1 MREPKIIIV
10 GGGIAGNYL
19 ASVLAKEGVRVLVL
33 EEHPKEQIGLPVHCT
48 GIISQKITQLVSFPL
63 DIILNRVKGVGIYS
77 PSGKHIVVGSSRESP
92 VIIDRARFDR
102 YFYEVAVAAGAEYAS
117 GVHVRGI
124 KTLPSGARV
133 YSTQRTYEGNVVVG
147 ADGPLSVVARHFG
160 VQHDLI
166 YGVQARVR
174 MDYPSDRTDMYFHP
188 YWRDLF
194 AWIVP
199 EGNGICR
206 VGLGTKKNPHLCFK
220 YFLHQQGIARTQI
233 VSTHGGL
240 IPMGFLGPQAFS
252 RAILLGDAAGQVK
265 ATTGGGV
272 VMLVS
277 AAKIAARTLIQ
288 AVESNQYASSFFQQE
303 YQIPCEDTIGRQLKV
318 HYLIHSFLKRL
329 TPTDW
334 DKIINLLNS
343 SEVKGLF
350 SIYGEMDFPKTFL
363 LKLLGNV
370 RVFMQIANLLGKNL
384 SIIQDVLK
392 IWRG

>member
-1 MREPKIIIV
+1 MDADIIIV
-10 GGGIAGNYL
+10 GGNIAGNYL
-19 ASVLAKEGVRVLVL
+19 ASLLAKEGVRVLVL
-33 EEHPKEQIGLPVHCT
+33 EEHPKEKIGLPVHCT
-48 GIISQKITQLVSFPL
+48 GIISQKITRLASFPP
-63 DIILNRVKGVGIYS
+63 DIIINRVKGASINT
-77 PSGKHIVVGSSRESP
+77 PSGKQVLVGSSRESP
-92 VIIDRARFDR
+92 VIIDRARFDHH
-102 YFYEVAVAAGAEYAS
+102 FYEIAVAEGAEYGT

-124 KTLPSGARV
+124 KILRSGVKV
-133 YSTQRTYEGNVVVG
+133 YSKNRIYDGNVVVG

-160 VQHDLI
+160 IQHDLI

-174 MDYPSDRTDMYFHP
+174 MNYPNDRTDMYFQP

-206 VGLGTKKNPHLCFK
+206 VGLGTRTNPHLCFQ
-220 YFLHQQGIARTQI
+220 YFLHRQGISRSQF

-240 IPMGFLGPQAFS
+240 IPMGFLGSQAFA
-252 RAILLGDAAGQVK
+252 RAILVGDAACQVK

-277 AAKIAARTLIQ
+277 AAKIAARALLK
-288 AVESNQYASSFFQQE
+288 AVEENQYSRSFFQQE
-303 YQIPCEDTIGRQLKV
+303 YQVPCEDTIGRELKV
-318 HYLIHSFLKRL
+318 HYLIHSVLKRL
-329 TPTDW
+329 TPADW
-334 DKIINLLNS
+334 DKIIDLLNT
-343 SEVKGLF
+343 SEVKDLF

-363 LKLLGNV
+363 FKLLGNV

-384 SIIQDVLK
+384 SFVRDLVK

>member
-1 MREPKIIIV
+1 MDADIIIV
-10 GGGIAGNYL
+10 GGNIAGNYL
-19 ASVLAKEGVRVLVL
+19 ASLLAKAGVRVLVL
-33 EEHPKEQIGLPVHCT
+33 EEHPTEKIGLPVHCT
-48 GIISQKITQLVSFPL
+48 GIISQKITRLVEFPS
-63 DIILNRVKGVGIYS
+63 DIILNRVKGAAIHA
-77 PSGKHIVVGSSRESP
+77 PSGTQVLVGSPRESP
-92 VIIDRARFDR
+92 VIIDRARFDH
-102 YFYEVAVAAGAEYAS
+102 YFYETAIANGAEYGT
-117 GVHVRGI
+117 GVRVRDI
-124 KTLPSGARV
+124 KILPNCVKV
-133 YSTQRTYEGNVVVG
+133 YSKQRTYEGNVVVG

-160 VQHDLI
+160 IHHDLV

-174 MDYPSDRTDMYFHP
+174 MDYPNDRTDMFFHP

-206 VGLGTKKNPHLCFK
+206 VGLGTKQNPHLCLK
-220 YFLHQQGIARTQI
+220 HFLRQQGISRSQF

-252 RAILLGDAAGQVK
+252 RAILVGDAACQVK

-277 AAKIAARTLIQ
+277 AAKIAAQALIK
-288 AVESNQYASSFFQQE
+288 AVGGNQYSGAFFQQE
-303 YQIPCEDTIGRQLKV
+303 YQTPCEQSIGRELKV
-318 HYLIHSFLKRL
+318 HYLIHTILKRL
-329 TPTDW
+329 TPSDW
-334 DKIINLLNS
+334 DKIIGLLNT

-363 LKLLGNV
+363 FKLLGNV
-370 RVFMQIANLLGKNL
+370 RVFMAIVNLLGKNL
-384 SIIQDVLK
+384 SIIRDLYR